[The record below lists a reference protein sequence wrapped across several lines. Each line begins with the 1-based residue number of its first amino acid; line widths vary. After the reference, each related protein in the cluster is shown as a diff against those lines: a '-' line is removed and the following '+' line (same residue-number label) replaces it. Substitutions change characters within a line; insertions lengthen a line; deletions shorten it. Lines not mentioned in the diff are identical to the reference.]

1 MAKLLVSKSGPLH
14 GKVWISGAKHSV
26 LPLLAATIMTDSI
39 CEIVGVP
46 DLTDVDIIKK
56 MLMNYGAV
64 VDDSKEGII
73 RTSAPEIVSCEGKR
87 ELVRKMRSSILTAA
101 PILARHGKV
110 MMPMPGGCAIGKRPI
125 DLHLKGFKALGATV
139 VEDIENET
147 VTVMAGPA
155 GLKGN
160 VIHLDF
166 PSVGATENVL
176 MAATLAKGTT
186 IIQNAAKEPEIIDLA
201 NFLNKMGACIKNA
214 GTDIIKIEGVEKLS
228 GCIHEVLPDRIE
240 TGTFMLAAAITRG
253 EILIRNTIPDHVESI
268 IAKLR
273 ECNVDVEVTREGIYV
288 DARNRD
294 LVATDIET
302 LPYPGLPTDIQSP
315 FMAFLC
321 TVNGNSVV
329 RETIFEDRFL
339 HVAELNRMGADIM
352 VDNCEATVRG
362 NRELHG
368 TKVSATDLRAG
379 AAMVLAGLVA
389 SGTTEISEIYHIERG
404 YENLVGKLKA
414 LGADIMKIEQD

>member
-1 MAKLLVSKSGPLH
+1 
-14 GKVWISGAKHSV
+14 
-26 LPLLAATIMTDSI
+26 
-39 CEIVGVP
+39 
-46 DLTDVDIIKK
+46 
-56 MLMNYGAV
+56 MNYGAV

-110 MMPMPGGCAIGKRPI
+110 MMPMPGGCAIGKKPI

-214 GTDIIKIEGVEKLS
+214 GTDIIKIEGVKKLS

-240 TGTFMLAAAITRG
+240 TGTFMLVAAITRG
-253 EILIRNTIPDHVESI
+253 EILIRFYPTPFSAPCKSFL
-268 IAKLR
+268 AKGELTHLYY
-273 ECNVDVEVTREGIYV
+273 EI
-288 DARNRD
+288 ARNDFTTQEAKD
-294 LVATDIET
+294 LANK
-302 LPYPGLPTDIQSP
+302 IQEGVTKLVPQPDGVLDLKEES
-315 FMAFLC
+315 
-321 TVNGNSVV
+321 VN
-329 RETIFEDRFL
+329 
-339 HVAELNRMGADIM
+339 
-352 VDNCEATVRG
+352 
-362 NRELHG
+362 
-368 TKVSATDLRAG
+368 
-379 AAMVLAGLVA
+379 
-389 SGTTEISEIYHIERG
+389 
-404 YENLVGKLKA
+404 LK
-414 LGADIMKIEQD
+414 E